1 MKVVE
6 IVLFDYKSVLAFLY
20 SSFSSIQIQGFT
32 YPVRTHF
39 LEDVLEITGYKLTS
53 FNQIDDYGQE
63 KVWKTQKQ
71 LVPRK
76 KKNQINA
83 LVEVIELYSST
94 FYMRFTW
101 IIMLNV
107 SVFCAS
113 AQTQRIQ
120 ACNALYKVANYLSR
134 SLNLIL

>member
-94 FYMRFTW
+94 FYMRLTW

-120 ACNALYKVANYLSR
+120 ACNALTKLQIIFLEA
-134 SLNLIL
+134 